1 MYEISY
7 QIAQNNLNK
16 ELSFKLYRYIGWSE
30 KMCF

>member
-16 ELSFKLYRYIGWSE
+16 ELFFKLYRYIGWSE